1 MPSGTSYRVN
11 APDVIHQV
19 IDGEAVIINL
29 SRGFYYSLDRVGAE
43 VWDALAQGR
52 SRAEVVAVIAAAY
65 EGQGVDAAVTA
76 LVDELVAEE
85 LIVERAGHACEG
97 GEATRSERR
106 GVFEPPIL
114 RKYTDLQDLLL
125 LDPIHQVDEAGWPQ
139 TPRTPPGSGET
150 AKR

>member
-1 MPSGTSYRVN
+1 MHSETSYRVN

-29 SRGFYYSLDRVGAE
+29 ARGFYYSLDRVGAD

-52 SRAEVVAVIAAAY
+52 SRAEVVSVIAGAY
-65 EGQGVDAAVTA
+65 EGLGIDAAVTA

-85 LIVERAGHACEG
+85 LIVERAGHASAG
-97 GEATRSERR
+97 GEDTRSERR
-106 GVFEPPIL
+106 GAFEAPIL

-139 TPRTPPGSGET
+139 TPGTPPGPGET
-150 AKR
+150 ARR

>member
-1 MPSGTSYRVN
+1 MRSSTGYRVN

-29 SRGFYYSLDRVGAE
+29 SRGFYYSLDRAGAD
-43 VWDALAQGR
+43 VWNAIAQGR
-52 SRAEVVAVIAAAY
+52 SRAEVVSMIERLY
-65 EGQGVDAAVTA
+65 EGERIEAAVSS

-85 LIVERAGHACEG
+85 LIVEVPGPTPDGADDPRP
-97 GEATRSERR
+97 ERR
-106 GVFEPPIL
+106 GAFEPPVL

-139 TPRTPPGSGET
+139 TPGTAPGSGET
-150 AKR
+150 ARR